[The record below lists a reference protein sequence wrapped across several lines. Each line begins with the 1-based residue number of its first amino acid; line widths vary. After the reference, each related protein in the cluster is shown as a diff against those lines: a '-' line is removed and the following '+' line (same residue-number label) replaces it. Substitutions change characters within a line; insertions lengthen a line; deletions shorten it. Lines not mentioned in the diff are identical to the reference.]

1 MAHVPS
7 IHRNYLN
14 IRCIYLC
21 VQGSDVVAIT
31 NYLDVGLQVATDYAS
46 ANGDSPPV
54 NGAALGV
61 AWQVK
66 HEGGFGYRVVNMCH
80 L

>member
-1 MAHVPS
+1 M
-7 IHRNYLN
+7 
-14 IRCIYLC
+14 
-21 VQGSDVVAIT
+21 VAIT

-61 AWQVK
+61 AWQARAAV
-66 HEGGFGYRVVNMCH
+66 
-80 L
+80 